1 MTFFRNFTAL
11 TCLTLLIAATLS
23 PAFAQQSIPLKI
35 AVVNIEKVLGT
46 ASAPKGIRKQ
56 VQNIQSSFRQ
66 EIQAEEENLRQ
77 ANQELAQK
85 QSLLSPEAFKEERR
99 QFEQKVLNVQK
110 NVQQKN
116 VTLKKAQQ
124 EAQQQVKNALREVV
138 LAVAKEQGFTLVLRR
153 AQTVV
158 VADQLDITDL
168 VVAALNKKLPNVTV
182 NTK

>member
-1 MTFFRNFTAL
+1 MTFFRNLAAL
-11 TCLTLLIAATLS
+11 TCLTLLIAGTFS
-23 PAFAQQSIPLKI
+23 PGFAQQAVPVKV

-46 ASAPKGIRKQ
+46 ASAPKSIREQ

-66 EIQAEEENLRQ
+66 EIQAEEEALRQ

-99 QFEQKVLNVQK
+99 KFEQKVLNVQK
-110 NVQQKN
+110 SVQQKN

-124 EAQQQVKNALREVV
+124 EAQQQVKSALRDVV
-138 LAVAKEQGFTLVLRR
+138 LALSKEHGFTLVLRR
-153 AQTVV
+153 SQTVV

-168 VVAALNKKLPNVTV
+168 VVTALNKKLPNVTV